1 MDYYLPE
8 SSKWGHHLLLDL
20 NLSAARCICIWIALS
35 IHQKQYTS
43 ETKIMN
49 YTWVYTY
56 FMNLSIYDQFNMYIY
71 IYINGYISP
80 WMEGIQFPSDFPHSC
95 PQCSHSGQF
104 NQVLLPTFINDVGSN
119 PSLMSWKNM
128 GVIVRYTYNVA
139 PTSYKLVYE
148 TH

>member
-35 IHQKQYTS
+35 IHQKQHTS

-56 FMNLSIYDQFNMYIY
+56 FMNLSIYDQFNMY